1 MHSLLSPL
9 QVALI
14 LGDSLTRVPSW
25 TTALLCTTRVR
36 FRCPFARFCLFQEQ
50 EFPHESCSSLDPTQ
64 PDSADALPGR
74 QHGNSGLFLEDAADE
89 IDYDGADIERANDSG
104 NASEDEEWA
113 TLYGTGGGTG
123 ILDPCPA
130 PVPRRAWE
138 NPGEPSLDN
147 CANGRSGGAAGDCV
161 GAETQMLRGAR
172 GHKKGWWGG
181 ASWGSAASA
190 GGGSDAGA
198 SSSAYLV
205 VCRRGGSL
213 EVLACEGRGRE
224 SRTRPVFRASGVAL
238 SPSTLWNELLSP
250 ATTSS
255 SGLGDEGGAGV
266 SRGGTGVQEGDKPSR
281 HGGLEEEDE
290 EGGGRGL
297 VIATGVVVNGRRSG
311 KGVAGA
317 TDGAEEDEGEH
328 DIDGKTN
335 ADANAGTSGKNNDG
349 HHQAGGAASRPNG
362 SAVTVAGEGKPG
374 SSSGSTEADG
384 TGGAAATGKN
394 AAAGASGAEA
404 VGSGV
409 KVGAGR
415 KGGGGGEGVSCPS
428 VADVIVHPV
437 GAVDGPEVLRC
448 LVLVMHLD
456 NGDLLVYQ
464 ARMSNAGRG
473 GLGREQVCLPR
484 RTDGGG
490 GAMAGCGAHR

>member
-1 MHSLLSPL
+1 M
-9 QVALI
+9 
-14 LGDSLTRVPSW
+14 
-25 TTALLCTTRVR
+25 
-36 FRCPFARFCLFQEQ
+36 
-50 EFPHESCSSLDPTQ
+50 DPTQ
-64 PDSADALPGR
+64 PDSTAALPGR

-104 NASEDEEWA
+104 NASGDEEWA
-113 TLYGTGGGTG
+113 TLYGTGGRTG
-123 ILDPCPA
+123 ILNPCPA
-130 PVPRRAWE
+130 PVRHRAWE
-138 NPGEPSLDN
+138 KGAEPSPDSG
-147 CANGRSGGAAGDCV
+147 ANGRSGGAAEDGL
-161 GAETQMLRGAR
+161 GAETQILQGAR
-172 GHKKGWWGG
+172 SHKKGWWGG
-181 ASWGSAASA
+181 ASWGAAGSA

-250 ATTSS
+250 TTTCS

-266 SRGGTGVQEGDKPSR
+266 PRGGTGVQEGGKPGR
-281 HGGLEEEDE
+281 HAGLEEEEEDE

-297 VIATGVVVNGRRSG
+297 AIATGVVVNGRRSG
-311 KGVAGA
+311 KGAAGAGA
-317 TDGAEEDEGEH
+317 TEGGRGGEGEH

-335 ADANAGTSGKNNDG
+335 VDATADASGKNNDG

-362 SAVTVAGEGKPG
+362 GAVTVAGEGKPG
-374 SSSGSTEADG
+374 PSSGSTEADG
-384 TGGAAATGKN
+384 TGGAAAAVKN

-404 VGSGV
+404 VGSRA
-409 KVGAGR
+409 GAGAVR
-415 KGGGGGEGVSCPS
+415 KGEGGGGGEGVSCPS
-428 VADVIVHPV
+428 IADVIVHPV
-437 GAVDGPEVLRC
+437 GAVDGPEALRC

-473 GLGREQVCLPR
+473 GLGREQVCSPR

-490 GAMAGCGAHR
+490 GGQWLAAVLIADIVFVILKAGDSASVLPQRVV